1 MRNDE
6 EHLVE
11 EWKRISGLFKKKKSF
26 PQNVYIMLLN
36 IWETQLNI
44 KH

>member
-6 EHLVE
+6 AHLIE
-11 EWKRISGLFKKKKSF
+11 EWKRISGLFKKKLF
-26 PQNVYIMLLN
+26 PQNVCIMLLN